1 MRSDGRKFD
10 MRTAADGWNAVLV
23 RSYGQYCP
31 VAKAS
36 ELLGDRWVLLIV
48 REMLYG
54 PHGFTALERNLPGI
68 SRSVL
73 TARIRRLR
81 NDGIIEKRAD
91 GRYAF
96 TTAGEALRP
105 VVRALGDWVARWIL
119 ADPTPAELDPEM
131 LMLFISRHID
141 RPALPGRRTVI
152 EFDFRGEPTRR
163 LWMTLERAD
172 ISVCLTDPELPID
185 LTVTTTVRD
194 LFRVYLGRTT
204 LNAVLREERLRLTG
218 TSDMVRGFH
227 RWMLWSNFAA
237 VSQGAVSQGVV
248 GQGAV
253 SQAAAG

>member
-1 MRSDGRKFD
+1 VS
-10 MRTAADGWNAVLV
+10 V

-54 PHGFTALERNLPGI
+54 PLGFTALERNLPGI

-81 NDGIIEKRAD
+81 NDGIIEKQAD

-96 TTAGEALRP
+96 TIAGEALRP

-141 RPALPGRRTVI
+141 CAALPARRTVI
-152 EFDFRGEPTRR
+152 EFDFHGEPPRR
-163 LWMTLERAD
+163 LWMTLERD
-172 ISVCLTDPELPID
+172 DVSVCLRHPELPVD
-185 LTVTTTVRD
+185 LTVSTTVRD
-194 LFRVYLGRTT
+194 LFCVYLGRMT
-204 LNAVLREERLRLTG
+204 LSAAIREERVRLIG
-218 TSDMVRGFH
+218 TADMIKGFH
-227 RWMLWSNFAA
+227 QWMLWSSFAA
-237 VSQGAVSQGVV
+237 ASRAAVGS
-248 GQGAV
+248 
-253 SQAAAG
+253 AAT